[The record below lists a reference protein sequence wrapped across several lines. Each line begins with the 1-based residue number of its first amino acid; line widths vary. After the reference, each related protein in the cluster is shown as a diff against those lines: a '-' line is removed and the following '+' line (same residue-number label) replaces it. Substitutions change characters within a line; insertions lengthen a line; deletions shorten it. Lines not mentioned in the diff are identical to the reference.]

1 MQLTTPWASRSP
13 PISGAESAAP
23 LSGDDDG
30 EEEEDEEEEED
41 GARDEIDLW
50 LGLSEARVRRT
61 QRW

>member
-1 MQLTTPWASRSP
+1 MQLTTPWAFPP
-13 PISGAESAAP
+13 PISGAEAAAP
-23 LSGDDDG
+23 RSGDDAG
-30 EEEEDEEEEED
+30 EEEDEEEEED